1 MKKNILKKLTALMTV
16 TSVTAIL
23 LSGCSGSNA
32 GGGSIGEA
40 GETAGQE
47 AGLSEKPEIDYS
59 DPLLSAG
66 KRKEDDEKK
75 EVEIPTDYE
84 YSLDD
89 MGFLDIGEIYAP
101 QDDNYRNFY
110 EIFVLSFYDSDGD
123 GIGDIN
129 GVTEKLDY
137 IKEMGFNGIWL
148 MPVMSSPSYHKY
160 DTTDY
165 YSIDPAYGTNED
177 FENLLKEAHDRDI
190 SIVIDFVI
198 NHSSSEHPW
207 FKEACEYLRT
217 LGEGEEIDVSVC
229 PYVDYYHFSR
239 EWTTGYCKVDGTD
252 DWYYEGV
259 FNYTQPDLNF
269 DNPDL
274 VKEID
279 DVAKFWTKMGVDG
292 FRVDA
297 AAHFKEGDTQFNK
310 DVLTHLYETCKA
322 VNPDFYMVSEVWLD
336 EVTVANYYESMTPS
350 FFNFDSGDS
359 SGRLIKTAG
368 GISKASSFAKA
379 MGRYQEDFGSKNP
392 DYIDAVFITNHD
404 QSRVANALKNDADDM
419 KKACG
424 LMMTM
429 QGSTFVYYGEEIGMK
444 SSGSSDENKRIAFY
458 WSDEDTTGMTK
469 GPEGAETIKSNF
481 EALDKQAA
489 DPDSIVNYYRR
500 AINFRNRYPEIAR
513 GEVFAQEEDLTEDT
527 AIIKKEY
534 EGSVIYM
541 AFNSSDEE
549 RQIDLENGAKIAEGN
564 ALIVDGCLTIHPWES
579 VKTENGML
587 ILPPGAIAVLRQQ

>member
-1 MKKNILKKLTALMTV
+1 MKKNILKNLTALMTV

-23 LSGCSGSNA
+23 LAGCTGKQVA
-32 GGGSIGEA
+32 GDAE
-40 GETAGQE
+40 GQE
-47 AGLSEKPEIDYS
+47 GTEQTEPKPEIDYS

-66 KRKEDDEKK
+66 KQKEDTAKK
-75 EVEIPTDYE
+75 EVEIPDDYE
-84 YSLDD
+84 YSLDE
-89 MGFLDIGEIYAP
+89 MGFLDIGEINEP
-101 QDDNYRNFY
+101 TDDNFRNYY
-110 EIFVLSFYDSDGD
+110 EIFVLSYYDSDGD

-148 MPVMSSPSYHKY
+148 MPIMASPSYHKY

-165 YSIDPAYGTNED
+165 YLIDPAYGTNED
-177 FENLLKEAHDRDI
+177 FRNLLKEAHDRDI
-190 SIVIDFVI
+190 KIIIDFVI

-207 FKEACEYLRT
+207 FTQACDYLRT
-217 LGEGEEIDVSVC
+217 LKDGEEPDPSAC
-229 PYVDYYHFSR
+229 PYVDYYNFR
-239 EWTTGYCKVDGTD
+239 KDWTNGYCKVEGT

-279 DVAKFWTKMGVDG
+279 DAARFWAELGVDG
-292 FRVDA
+292 LRVDA
-297 AAHFKEGDTQFNK
+297 AAHFKEGDAQYNK
-310 DVLTHLYETCKA
+310 DVLTHLYETCTA

-336 EVTVANYYESMTPS
+336 EVTVSNYYESMTPS

-359 SGRLIKTAG
+359 TGRLIKTAG

-379 MGRYQEDFGSKNP
+379 MLRYQEDYGSKNP

-404 QSRVANALKNDADDM
+404 QSRVANALKNDPDDM

-444 SSGSSDENKRIAFY
+444 SSGNSDENKRLPFI
-458 WSDEDTTGMTK
+458 WSEEDETGKTN
-469 GPEGAETIKSNF
+469 GPEKGEKSVKSNF
-481 EALDKQAA
+481 AACDKQAS
-489 DPDSIVNYYRR
+489 DPDSILNYYRR
-500 AINFRNRYPEIAR
+500 AVNFRNEFPEIAR
-513 GEVFAQEEDLTEDT
+513 GTISFDEADLTDT
-527 AIIKKEY
+527 TALVCKEY
-534 EGSVIYM
+534 EGSKIYI
-541 AFNSSDEE
+541 AFNTADESGE
-549 RQIDLENGAKIAEGN
+549 LSVPAGLSVVD
-564 ALIVDGCLTIHPWES
+564 ALTLHPWEGVELNDGKLS
-579 VKTENGML
+579 
-587 ILPPGAIAVLRQQ
+587 LPAGAIVVLK

>member
-32 GGGSIGEA
+32 GGGSIGAAGGASGEA

-217 LGEGEEIDVSVC
+217 LGEGEEPDVSVC

-269 DNPDL
+269 DNPAL

-279 DVAKFWTKMGVDG
+279 DAAKFWAELGTDG

-297 AAHFKEGDTQFNK
+297 AAHFKEGDTQYNK

-444 SSGSSDENKRIAFY
+444 SSGSSDENKRLPFI
-458 WSDEDTTGMTK
+458 WSNEDETGKTD
-469 GPEGAETIKSNF
+469 GPVNGEKSVKSNF
-481 EALDKQAA
+481 EACDKQAA
-489 DPDSIVNYYRR
+489 DPDSILNYYRR
-500 AINFRNRYPEIAR
+500 AVNFRNEFPELAR
-513 GEVFAQEEDLTEDT
+513 GTVSFDEADLTDT
-527 AIIKKEY
+527 TALICKEY
-534 EGSVIYM
+534 NGSKIYV
-541 AFNSSDEE
+541 AFNTADESGE
-549 RQIDLENGAKIAEGN
+549 VSVPAGLSIA
-564 ALIVDGCLTIHPWES
+564 DTLTLHPWEGA
-579 VKTENGML
+579 ELDNGKL
-587 ILPPGAIAVLRQQ
+587 NLPAGAIAILK

>member
-1 MKKNILKKLTALMTV
+1 MKRLNKLILTALMTV
-16 TSVTAIL
+16 TFVTAIL
-23 LSGCSGSNA
+23 LTACGKSGALDISEG
-32 GGGSIGEA
+32 A
-40 GETAGQE
+40 GESSGEQTAESEKDELTAG
-47 AGLSEKPEIDYS
+47 DYT
-59 DPLLSAG
+59 DPLLSSG
-66 KRKEDDEKK
+66 KKKEDKEK
-75 EVEIPTDYE
+75 VQIPADYE
-84 YSLDD
+84 YALDD
-89 MGFLDIGEIYAP
+89 MGFLDIGEIYEP
-101 QDDNYRNFY
+101 VDDNYRNYY

-123 GIGDIN
+123 GAGDIN
-129 GVTEKLDY
+129 GVTKKLDY

-165 YSIDPAYGTNED
+165 YSIDPLYGTNED
-177 FENLLKEAHDRDI
+177 FENLLKEAHARGI
-190 SIVIDFVI
+190 NVIIDLVI

-207 FKEACEYLRT
+207 FKAACEYLRN
-217 LGEGEEIDVSVC
+217 LPEKEAPVESDC
-229 PYVDYYHFSR
+229 PYYGYYNFSR
-239 EWTTGYCKVDGTD
+239 ELKSGYCKVEGTD
-252 DWYYEGV
+252 SWYYEGV

-269 DNPDL
+269 ENPDL

-279 DVAKFWTKMGVDG
+279 DVAKLWTKMGVDG

-297 AAHFKEGDTQFNK
+297 AAHFKEGNREFNEE
-310 DVLTHLYETCKA
+310 VLSHIYETCKEI
-322 VNPDFYMVSEVWLD
+322 NPDFYMVSEVWLD
-336 EVTVANYYESMTPS
+336 EVTIANYYESLTPS
-350 FFNFDSGDS
+350 FFNFDAGDS

-368 GISKASSFAKA
+368 GTGKMSSYANA
-379 MGRYQEDFGSKNP
+379 LVRYQEEFGSRNP
-392 DYIDAVFITNHD
+392 DYIDAPFITNHD
-404 QSRVANALKNDADDM
+404 QARVAGALKNDPDDM

-424 LMMTM
+424 LLMSM
-429 QGSTFVYYGEEIGMK
+429 QGAPFVYYGEEIGMK

-458 WSDEDTTGMTK
+458 WSDEDMTGMTK

-500 AINFRNRYPEIAR
+500 ALNFRNRYPEIAR
-513 GEVFAQEEDLTEDT
+513 GEVFAREEDLTDDT
-527 AIIKKEY
+527 AVIKKEY

-564 ALIVDGCLTIHPWES
+564 ALILGGYLTIHPWES
-579 VKTENGML
+579 IKTENGML